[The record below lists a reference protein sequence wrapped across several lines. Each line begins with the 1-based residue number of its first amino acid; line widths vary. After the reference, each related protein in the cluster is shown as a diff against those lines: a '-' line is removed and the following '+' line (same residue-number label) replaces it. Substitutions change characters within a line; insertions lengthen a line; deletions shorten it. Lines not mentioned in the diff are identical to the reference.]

1 MSEKCSL
8 TINEDVSNRG
18 QFHLHHFHHVRSN
31 FLFFPPHHLLIRGI
45 FPMHFYLR
53 TYIPT
58 AFKYIYEYINTDSHA
73 PSPVLKTKRTSPNY
87 FDLAVIVNRAFFMTR
102 TVTVTSTVTILLFQ
116 MFLLHRLALS
126 SVYFQLLLQLAAS
139 DLFPIRPPKHEH
151 VDIVT
156 FYLFSS

>member
-58 AFKYIYEYINTDSHA
+58 AFKYIYEYINTYSHA

-102 TVTVTSTVTILLFQ
+102 TTSTATILLFQ

-139 DLFPIRPPKHEH
+139 DLFPIRPQKHEH

>member
-1 MSEKCSL
+1 MFQTEGSSICIISIMYAR
-8 TINEDVSNRG
+8 TSSSSP
-18 QFHLHHFHHVRSN
+18 Q
-31 FLFFPPHHLLIRGI
+31 HHLLIRGI

-87 FDLAVIVNRAFFMTR
+87 FDLAVIVNRVLFMTR
-102 TVTVTSTVTILLFQ
+102 TTSTATILLFQ